1 MPILGKGVRM
11 LQKRVWIK
19 SGVIEVIDEREVRL
33 LELVYEKIV
42 YYYRHLHGTRPVY
55 QYPLS
60 LSRLMKLCNR
70 SGSAV
75 RTALHY
81 LANTIPLGSHDGT
94 LIHYNRV
101 QSVKNKSHRPYRI
114 FLRHKSD
121 ALHT

>member
-1 MPILGKGVRM
+1 M
-11 LQKRVWIK
+11 LQKRVWVK
-19 SGVIEVIDEREVRL
+19 SGVIEVLDEREASL
-33 LELVYEKIV
+33 LNLVYEKIV
-42 YYYRHLHGTRPVY
+42 YYYRHLHGTRPRY

-70 SGSAV
+70 SGTAV

-81 LANTIPLGSHDGT
+81 LANTIPLGSHEGT
-94 LIHYNRV
+94 LIHYDRV

-121 ALHT
+121 GLHT

>member
-1 MPILGKGVRM
+1 M
-11 LQKRVWIK
+11 LQKRVWVK
-19 SGVIEVIDEREVRL
+19 SGVIEVLDEREVRL

-42 YYYRHLHGTRPVY
+42 YYDKHLHHTQPRY

-81 LANTIPLGSHDGT
+81 LANTIPLGSHEGT
-94 LIHYNRV
+94 LIHYDRV

-121 ALHT
+121 GLHT

>member
-1 MPILGKGVRM
+1 M
-11 LQKRVWIK
+11 LQKRVWVK
-19 SGVIEVIDEREVRL
+19 SGVIEVLDEREVRL

-42 YYYRHLHGTRPVY
+42 FYYRHLHRTRPKY

-81 LANTIPLGSHDGT
+81 LANTTPLGSHTGT
-94 LIHYNRV
+94 PIYYDRV
-101 QSVKNKSHRPYRI
+101 QSVRNKSHRPYRI
-114 FLRHKSD
+114 FLRHKPD
-121 ALHT
+121 

>member
-1 MPILGKGVRM
+1 M
-11 LQKRVWIK
+11 LQKRVWVK

-81 LANTIPLGSHDGT
+81 LANTVPLGSHDGP
-94 LIHYNRV
+94 LIHYDRV

-114 FLRHKSD
+114 FLRNKAESD
-121 ALHT
+121 GLHT